1 MEIPKDKIIQL
12 LKDRGDHDKAAE
24 AERELPD
31 KVDHEEHS
39 NLLEK
44 YGIDPKELRVD
55 RHVISTKKVL
65 AAL

>member
-24 AERELPD
+24 ADQELPD
-31 KVDHEEHS
+31 KVDHEEDA

-44 YGIDPKELRVD
+44 YGIDPKD
-55 RHVISTKKVL
+55 VIGKIGF
-65 AAL
+65 

>member
-12 LKDRGDHDKAAE
+12 LKDRGDHDKAAD
-24 AERELPD
+24 AEQELPD

-44 YGIDPKELRVD
+44 HGIDPKD
-55 RHVISTKKVL
+55 
-65 AAL
+65 ALGKIGF